1 MKIKVIHFLMILPAF
16 AFIACSKNDET
27 ATGASIAGTWQWL
40 RTDGGIAAHIHE
52 TPANTGKNIDLKIST
67 DGTYTVYTNGQLS
80 SAGTYTIETRKCIHD
95 HANKPFINFSADR
108 DVMIE
113 NLDATSLQVSDE
125 AYDGV
130 GSLYKR
136 KTY

>member
-1 MKIKVIHFLMILPAF
+1 MKIKGIPFLIILPAF

-27 ATGASIAGTWQWL
+27 AAVASLAGNWQWVS
-40 RTDGGIAAHIHE
+40 TDGGIAAHIHE
-52 TPANTGKNIDLKIST
+52 TPANTGKNIELKIT
-67 DGTYTVYTNGQLS
+67 ADGTYTVYTNGQLS

-95 HANKPFINFSADR
+95 HANKPFIIFSADR

-113 NLDATSLQVSDE
+113 NLDVISLEVSDE

-136 KTY
+136 KSY